1 MLKKHP
7 PKPNQL
13 LLPIDSPL
21 KGHVQNDRWMMA
33 YQFVHLDRTNRD
45 WPIVYNDGKVEI
57 RVEGDKIAT
66 MYDLEILIYVVS
78 LMVEKMERGEEVNRA
93 FRFAAHDFFRVAGID
108 PGGRSYQRIEE
119 ALDRLQA
126 TRVRTN
132 IVTGGRRVKE
142 MFSWVADAKFAYDEG
157 TKVLDWIEVTLCE
170 WLWQAVKLDNNRFI
184 YDPRYFDLPPLEKR
198 LYEIARAHCGKT
210 GFRMWLDHLQKR
222 VGSEDLPRRF
232 KAKLK
237 QIASRKNP
245 LPGYA
250 FFIKDCLVMNAGK
263 RGRPSK
269 RSIVIF
275 VRQDVSWTKVLEQ
288 ETELELVE

>member
-21 KGHVQNDRWMMA
+21 KGHVQNDRWIMA
-33 YQFVHLDRTNRD
+33 YQFFHLDRTNRD

-132 IVTGGRRVKE
+132 IVTGGQP
-142 MFSWVADAKFAYDEG
+142 G
-157 TKVLDWIEVTLCE
+157 
-170 WLWQAVKLDNNRFI
+170 
-184 YDPRYFDLPPLEKR
+184 
-198 LYEIARAHCGKT
+198 RAH
-210 GFRMWLDHLQKR
+210 
-222 VGSEDLPRRF
+222 RF
-232 KAKLK
+232 
-237 QIASRKNP
+237 
-245 LPGYA
+245 
-250 FFIKDCLVMNAGK
+250 
-263 RGRPSK
+263 
-269 RSIVIF
+269 
-275 VRQDVSWTKVLEQ
+275 
-288 ETELELVE
+288 